1 MKRLVAGVLMLW
13 CGAVLCAQ
21 EQEAGVRDPFWPLGY
36 VPGQNRAA
44 APEAGKPAPEPEPE
58 VVVLSDAELRELA
71 REEARNIQA
80 SLQTQGIA
88 VMGGRIYGYI
98 QGRWVTEGDSF
109 TVNVLGREYRLL
121 ITRLTAD
128 EIDLEPFRIPTP

>member
-1 MKRLVAGVLMLW
+1 MMMRFFSFIALLSLLSLFPAL
-13 CGAVLCAQ
+13 AEISA
-21 EQEAGVRDPFWPLGY
+21 ARDPFWPMGY
-36 VPGQNRAA
+36 TPGRNAGQTET
-44 APEAGKPAPEPEPE
+44 APQTPAEPEP
-58 VVVLSDAELRELA
+58 VVLSDEELRALA

-80 SLQTQGIA
+80 SLETQGIA

-98 QGRWVTEGDSF
+98 QGRWVTAGDSF

-121 ITRLTAD
+121 ITNLTAT